1 MIPLCVVS
9 LDRRRLHG
17 DGVEQWRYDGPTVR
31 RALDACGR
39 VDAFLD
45 AILAGVELPARGT
58 RFIVYAGFRITRDA
72 CGAVDEVL
80 VGCKVVACGS

>member
-31 RALDACGR
+31 RSLDACGR

-45 AILAGVELPARGT
+45 AILAGAELPARGT
-58 RFIVYAGFRITRDA
+58 RFIVYAGFRVTK
-72 CGAVDEVL
+72 GAYGEVDEGL
-80 VGCKVVACGS
+80 VECKVVACGS